1 MVLNNSLKHVIKV
14 NEDLKKKL
22 KGKNHGE
29 KFLNSNEPCDIIR
42 LNVGGSEMFATRD
55 TLTAIQ
61 GSRIESLFA
70 GEWDDHLLLDDKGR
84 VFMDLDP
91 SLFETILEYLSTAKI
106 SGEENLLLPK
116 LPNVGHDKY
125 DAFCL
130 YLEFYAV
137 LGNKKAGHLCSG
149 VDNCSDTKDPIMQ
162 SFIYS
167 SPT

>member
-29 KFLNSNEPCDIIR
+29 EFLNSNEPCDIIR

-61 GSRIESLFA
+61 GSRIEALFA
-70 GEWDDHLLLDDKGR
+70 GGWDDHLLLDDKGR
-84 VFMDLDP
+84 IFMDLDP
-91 SLFETILEYLSTAKI
+91 SLFGKIIEYLSTAKI
-106 SGEENLLLPK
+106 SGEEEEDPLLPK

-130 YLEFYAV
+130 YLEFFGLFGGGERRWASWWYY
-137 LGNKKAGHLCSG
+137 HL
-149 VDNCSDTKDPIMQ
+149 
-162 SFIYS
+162 
-167 SPT
+167 